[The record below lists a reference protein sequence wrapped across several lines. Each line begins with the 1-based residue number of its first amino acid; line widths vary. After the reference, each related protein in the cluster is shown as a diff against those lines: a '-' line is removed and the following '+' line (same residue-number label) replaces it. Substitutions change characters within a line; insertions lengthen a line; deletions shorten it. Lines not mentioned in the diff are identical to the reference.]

1 MTPYPVS
8 VIVCTYNR
16 ATLLPR
22 VIHQLCAQH
31 YPQDSFEIIIVD
43 NASTDDTPQVFQRT
57 AHGLSLPPR
66 YIRED
71 RPGVTFARNR
81 GAAEA
86 RYPYL
91 AYLDDDCT
99 VGNDWLSQITSGF
112 GVADQVSVVAGR
124 VALAF
129 DDQKIP
135 TWLGPA
141 SKRWLAEFSF
151 PGSQPRLLDDPSY
164 ICEGNMAI
172 RKDAWESVGGF
183 LGMDQFSS
191 PHMAAQE
198 IVYLLEQIKAQ
209 SGKVAFVPGALANHH
224 TLLPTRQQILTRAY
238 FHGVS
243 SSILN
248 YLLKGFS
255 WASAI
260 SRTLISTAAM
270 FVFLFLSLI
279 FLLLFDKATSMD
291 YLLRATGRFG
301 RVLSELHL
309 AGNWNS
315 VRAWASEQKQIS

>member
-16 ATLLPR
+16 SGLLPR
-22 VIHQLCAQH
+22 VMKQLSAQD
-31 YPQDSFEIIIVD
+31 YPQDSFEVIIVD
-43 NASTDDTPQVFQRT
+43 NASTDDTPQVFQRV
-57 AHGLSLPPR
+57 ARDLSLPPR

-86 RYPYL
+86 RFPYL

-99 VGNDWLSQITSGF
+99 VGKDWLSQITSGF
-112 GVADQVSVVAGR
+112 GVDEQVSVVGGR

-135 TWLGPA
+135 SWLGPV
-141 SKRWLAEFSF
+141 SKRWLAEFNF
-151 PGSQPRLLDDPSY
+151 PGTKARLLNDASY

-172 RKDAWESVGGF
+172 RRYAWKSVGGF
-183 LGMDQFSS
+183 LGIDQFNS
-191 PHMAAQE
+191 PQMAAQE
-198 IVYLLEQIKAQ
+198 IVYLLEKIKGQ
-209 SGKVAFVPGALANHH
+209 GGKVAFVPKALANHH
-224 TLLPTRQQILTRAY
+224 TSLPTQQQILVRAY

-255 WASAI
+255 WTSSI
-260 SRTLISTAAM
+260 SRTIISTAAM

-291 YLLRATGRFG
+291 YLLRAMGRFG
-301 RVLSELHL
+301 RVLSELRL
-309 AGNWNS
+309 AGNWSS
-315 VRAWASEQKQIS
+315 VRAWVSEQKPTS